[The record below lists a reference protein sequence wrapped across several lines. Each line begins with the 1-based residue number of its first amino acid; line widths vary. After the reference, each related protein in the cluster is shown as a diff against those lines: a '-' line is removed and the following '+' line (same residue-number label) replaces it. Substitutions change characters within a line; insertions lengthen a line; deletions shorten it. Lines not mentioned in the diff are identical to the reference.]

1 MKKLITLT
9 YGLAAILFLNLLFS
23 LNVLAVKFY
32 SVNSLFGISMRETN
46 SVCKDDN
53 GFVWASSKTGIL
65 RLSKDNYHI
74 YRLPYESTDVI
85 RVRLIYKNLKLFAY
99 TNNGQVFCYNPV
111 FDKFELILNLR
122 KHIDDINI
130 ILFDLLIDDNGI
142 CWIATSLGL
151 YKYQSGKLSPA
162 FEFSSNRYAINW
174 YDSKNIIVAKQD
186 GIWLFDINS
195 LEKKHIYEN
204 GNLNS
209 FDFFTL
215 YFDKDQNKLWLG
227 TVSEGLFFYNFRNG
241 TCSNQ
246 LKSVLPK
253 QPILSIEENSDS
265 TCLIGFDGQ
274 GIWEL
279 DRRNQKVLNIY
290 KESLDNPSS
299 LRGNGV
305 YDLFCD
311 NNSRVWVCT
320 YSGGLSFFD
329 QASPLVNQ
337 IVHLSNNTNSLINN
351 DVNSIIEDHRGKL
364 WFATNNG
371 ISCWDLTTN
380 KWSSFYN
387 DKETQAQVFLSLCED
402 NQGRI
407 WAGTYSSGV
416 YLFDGRT
423 GKELAHYS
431 KNGKGSPLLND
442 FIFNIYKDSSG
453 DIWLGGGSGSVVCY
467 LSRENKFRAYSNE
480 PIGCFAELS
489 DNQILLGCSYG
500 LSQLNKQ
507 TGDIRRLVEGLLV
520 RDILVMGDD
529 VWICTSGDGLIRYNY
544 KTGKTEKF
552 TAQMGLP
559 SNFINSIISA
569 NDYLWLGTENG
580 LCRFDPKNKN
590 ALTYSSIYSLSR
602 TSFNNCSHA
611 ILKNGQIAWG
621 TNNGAVIFAPNLVD
635 ESSTKGKIFF
645 QDLTVAGRS
654 IRDIPSFNLTTPID
668 SLQEINLK
676 YFQNTISLE
685 LLSLGQTPGSKFSW
699 EMEGFDQQWSQPTG
713 NNVINY
719 TNIPSGHFILKI
731 KLFDSSLSNVL
742 AERSIAIK
750 LVPPFWRTGW
760 FWVIIIMVLSIIIFL
775 YLLYYINRLKQ
786 EHTEE
791 KVRFFTNTAHDIRT
805 SLTLIKAPVE
815 ELSKEK
821 NLTESG
827 KYYLNLA
834 IEQARQLTSVVTQL
848 MDFQKVDV
856 GKEHLLLSMT
866 DIVKLVSN
874 RRIMLA
880 SFAKSKNIELVFV
893 PDRESYMTAVDE
905 SKMEKIIDNL
915 ISNAI
920 KYSHNNSQIRIDL
933 RCDDK
938 KWMLQV
944 KDNGIGISK
953 KAQRQLFKEFYR
965 GDNAI
970 NSKVVGSGIGLLLV
984 KNYVAIHGG
993 NISCT
998 SQENVGSTFQ
1008 IVIPFKSISWKS
1020 VVSNVTSDTPAASSY
1035 IEDVSQQTDSETE
1048 IQTSKEMKVLVV
1060 EDNDDLLNF
1069 MKSTLSNEFK
1079 VFTAVDGEKA
1089 WEFISKQIPDL
1100 VVSDIMMPN
1109 MDGFELCKIMKST
1122 YETSHIP
1129 IVLLTALSEKTNQL
1143 HGLGLGADDYLT
1155 KPFDMN
1161 LLIQRIKSI
1170 VRNREVVRG
1179 KALKLIKGDSNEPI
1193 LTNEL
1198 NDKFVR
1204 KMLEVAKAN
1213 ISNAEFD
1220 KEEFASSMNVSS
1232 SLLYKKIKSLT
1243 DQSPTDFIKTIR
1255 LHHAVELLQSRNY
1268 TVTEVSELCGFA
1280 SLGYFSTVFSKHYGK
1295 SPSEYLSN

>member
-1 MKKLITLT
+1 MKKLKTLK
-9 YGLAAILFLNLLFS
+9 YSLAAILILNLVFS
-23 LNVLAVKFY
+23 LNSFAVKFY
-32 SVNSLFGISMRETN
+32 SINSLYGISMRETN
-46 SVCKDDN
+46 SVCQDDN
-53 GFVWASSKTGIL
+53 GFVWVSSKMGIL
-65 RLSKDNYHI
+65 RLSKDNFHI
-74 YRLPYESTDVI
+74 YQLPYESTDFY
-85 RVRLIYKNLKLFAY
+85 RVRLIYKDFKLMAY
-99 TNNGQVFCYNPV
+99 TNNGQVFYYNPV
-111 FDKFELILNLR
+111 FDKFELILNLNR
-122 KHIDDINI
+122 TLLDV
-130 ILFDLLIDDNGI
+130 LIDDKGV
-142 CWIATSLGL
+142 CWISTSLGL
-151 YKYQSGKLSPA
+151 YKYQSGKLSSA
-162 FEFSSNRYAINW
+162 FEYASNRYAINW
-174 YDSKNIIVAKQD
+174 HDSENIIVAKQD
-186 GIWLFDINS
+186 GIWLFNINS

-204 GNLNS
+204 RNLITV
-209 FDFFTL
+209 DFSSL

-227 TVSEGLFFYNFRNG
+227 TMSEGLFLYNFRNG

-246 LKSVLPK
+246 LKSVFPE
-253 QPILSIEENSDS
+253 QPILAITENSDS
-265 TCLIGFDGQ
+265 TCLIGIDGQ

-290 KESLDNPSS
+290 KESLDVPFS

-311 NNSRVWVCT
+311 NNKRVWVCT

-329 QASPLVNQ
+329 QTSPLVNQ
-337 IVHLSNNTNSLINN
+337 IVHLPKNTNSLINN
-351 DVNSIIEDHRGKL
+351 DVNSIIEDSWGKL

-371 ISCWDLTTN
+371 ICCWNVATN

-387 DKETQAQVFLSLCED
+387 DMETHAQVFLSLCED

-416 YLFDGRT
+416 YLLDGKT
-423 GKELAHYS
+423 GKELAHYN
-431 KNGKGSPLLND
+431 KNGEGSPFNND
-442 FIFNIYKDSSG
+442 FIFDIFKDSSG
-453 DIWLGGGSGSVVCY
+453 DIWLGSVGGSVVCY
-467 LSRENKFRAYSNE
+467 LSGENRFRTYSDQT
-480 PIGCFAELS
+480 IGCFAELA
-489 DNQILLGCSYG
+489 DKQIILGCSDG
-500 LSQLNKQ
+500 LKQLNKQ
-507 TGDIRRLVEGLLV
+507 TGEIRKLVEGLLI
-520 RDILVMGDD
+520 RDVLVMGEDI
-529 VWICTSGDGLIRYNY
+529 WICTSGDGLIRFNS
-544 KTGKTEKF
+544 KTGETEKF
-552 TAQMGLP
+552 TSKMGLP
-559 SNFINSIISA
+559 SNFINSIIYA

-580 LCRFDPKNKN
+580 LCRFNPKNKN
-590 ALTYSSIYSLSR
+590 VLAYSSIYSLSK
-602 TSFNNCSHA
+602 TSFNNGSHTR
-611 ILKNGQIAWG
+611 LKNGQIALG
-621 TNNGAVIFAPNLVD
+621 TNNGVVIFAPNMVD
-635 ESSTKGKIFF
+635 VPSTKGRIFI
-645 QDLTVAGRS
+645 QDMTVAGRS
-654 IRDIPSFNLTTPID
+654 IRDIPSFKLKTPID
-668 SLQEINLK
+668 SLQEINLR

-685 LLSLGQTPGSKFSW
+685 LVSLGLTPGSKFSW
-699 EMEGFDQQWSQPTG
+699 EMVGFDQQWNQPTG
-713 NNVINY
+713 NNVITY
-719 TNIPSGHFILKI
+719 TNIPSGNFTLKI
-731 KLFDSSLSNVL
+731 RLFDSSLSNIL
-742 AERSIAIK
+742 AERSIKINSI
-750 LVPPFWRTGW
+750 PPFWRTGW
-760 FWVIIIMVLSIIIFL
+760 FWILVIIVMSGIIFL

-786 EHTEE
+786 QHTEE

-821 NLTESG
+821 NLTEAGS
-827 KYYLNLA
+827 YYLNLA

-848 MDFQKVDV
+848 MDFQKVDI

-880 SFAKSKNIELVFV
+880 SLAKSKNIELDFV
-893 PDRESYMTAVDE
+893 TNRESYTTAVDE

-915 ISNAI
+915 ITNAI
-920 KYSHNNSQIRIDL
+920 KYSHNNGQIQIDL

-938 KWMLQV
+938 KWLLQV

-984 KNYVAIHGG
+984 KNYVAMHSG
-993 NISCT
+993 NISCS

-1008 IVIPFKSISWKS
+1008 VVIPFKSVSEKS
-1020 VVSNVTSDTPAASSY
+1020 AATNTSSDLPTSSNY
-1035 IEDVSQQTDSETE
+1035 IEKVSQQTETETE
-1048 IQTSKEMKVLVV
+1048 IQTSKEMKVLIV

-1069 MKSTLSNEFK
+1069 MKATLSSEFK

-1129 IVLLTALSEKTNQL
+1129 LVLLTALSETTNQL

-1170 VRNREVVRG
+1170 IRNREVVRE
-1179 KALKLIKGDSNEPI
+1179 KAMKLMKGDTNEHI
-1193 LTNEL
+1193 LANEL

-1204 KMLEVAKAN
+1204 KMLEVARIN
-1213 ISNAEFD
+1213 IPNTEFD
-1220 KEEFASSMNVSS
+1220 KEEFASAMNVSS

-1243 DQSPTDFIKTIR
+1243 DQSPGDFIKTIR
-1255 LHHAVELLQSRNY
+1255 LNHAVELLKSKNY

-1280 SLGYFSTVFSKHYGK
+1280 SLTYFGIVFRKQFGK
-1295 SPSEYLSN
+1295 SPSEILE